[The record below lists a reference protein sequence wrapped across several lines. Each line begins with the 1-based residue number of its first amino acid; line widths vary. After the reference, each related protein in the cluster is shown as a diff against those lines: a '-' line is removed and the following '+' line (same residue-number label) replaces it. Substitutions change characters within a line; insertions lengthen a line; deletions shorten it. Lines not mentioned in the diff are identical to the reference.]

1 MTQMYSNARLSKPY
15 SPLKAPRSTVDEFE
29 VGIHRPSY
37 TTFSENTLV
46 PRHRKKTKQLFDASM
61 KATLVYPKPE
71 IYQLDPSI
79 VKFSTLQRASTATS
93 TAAST
98 TETPAV
104 PYTPKEHSPPQLRQA
119 GTVVELSKHRP
130 FAQHVGATHHR
141 YPIDVVGDTLLRQQ
155 ALMTINN
162 LPSII
167 ARLKD
172 DRGELTQ
179 ARNDMAPP
187 RKKGTPPS
195 VPPSV
200 PPRVGSAAAAA
211 AGDALDDFDDALDD
225 FDEEEQLDEETEKE
239 IKDIERI
246 GKEIERVLLLIG
258 TSQEPLADKDLL
270 ALKRLGVVDQGTMA
284 ATQGEAKRFATE
296 ATTAIKVR
304 VAGLKGTPPKSGSL
318 GQKKK

>member
-1 MTQMYSNARLSKPY
+1 MTQMYSNARLSKPS
-15 SPLKAPRSTVDEFE
+15 SPLKAPRSAVDQFE
-29 VGIHRPSY
+29 VGTRRPSY
-37 TTFSENTLV
+37 TTFSETTLV
-46 PRHRKKTKQLFDASM
+46 PRHRQKTKQLFDASM

-79 VKFSTLQRASTATS
+79 VKFSSLQRATSAT
-93 TAAST
+93 ST

-155 ALMTINN
+155 ALLTINN

-172 DRGELTQ
+172 DIGELTQ
-179 ARNDMAPP
+179 ARSGMAGMAPS

-200 PPRVGSAAAAA
+200 PPRVGSAAAA
-211 AGDALDDFDDALDD
+211 GNALDD
-225 FDEEEQLDEETEKE
+225 FDEEELDEETEKE

-246 GKEIERVLLLIG
+246 GKEIERVLLRIG

-270 ALKRLGVVDQGTMA
+270 ALKRLGVVDQATLS
-284 ATQGEAKRFATE
+284 ATQAEAKRIATE

-318 GQKKK
+318 GQMKK

>member
-1 MTQMYSNARLSKPY
+1 MYSNARLSKPS
-15 SPLKAPRSTVDEFE
+15 SPLKAPRSAVDQFE
-29 VGIHRPSY
+29 VSTRRPSY
-37 TTFSENTLV
+37 TTFSETTLV
-46 PRHRKKTKQLFDASM
+46 PRHRQKTKQLFDASM

-71 IYQLDPSI
+71 LFQLDPSI
-79 VKFSTLQRASTATS
+79 VKFSTLQRERSAAAASTAT
-93 TAAST
+93 ST

-104 PYTPKEHSPPQLRQA
+104 PYSTPKEHSPPQLRQA

-155 ALMTINN
+155 ALLTINN

-172 DRGELTQ
+172 DIGELTQ
-179 ARNDMAPP
+179 ARSGMAGMAPS
-187 RKKGTPPS
+187 RKKGTPPIT
-195 VPPSV
+195 VK
-200 PPRVGSAAAAA
+200 SAAAAA
-211 AGDALDDFDDALDD
+211 AGNALDD
-225 FDEEEQLDEETEKE
+225 FDEEELDEETEKE

-246 GKEIERVLLLIG
+246 GKEIERVLLRIG

-270 ALKRLGVVDQGTMA
+270 ALKRLGVVDQATLS
-284 ATQGEAKRFATE
+284 ATQAEAKRIATE

-304 VAGLKGTPPKSGSL
+304 VAGLKGTPPKSGAR
-318 GQKKK
+318 GQKK

>member
-1 MTQMYSNARLSKPY
+1 MTQMYSNARLSKPS
-15 SPLKAPRSTVDEFE
+15 SPLKAPRSSVDQFE
-29 VGIHRPSY
+29 VGTHRPSY
-37 TTFSENTLV
+37 TAFSEATLV
-46 PRHRKKTKQLFDASM
+46 PRHRQKTKQLFDASM

-79 VKFSTLQRASTATS
+79 VKFSSLQRATSAT
-93 TAAST
+93 ST

-172 DRGELTQ
+172 DIGELTQ
-179 ARNDMAPP
+179 ARNGMAGMAPS

-195 VPPSV
+195 VK
-200 PPRVGSAAAAA
+200 SAAAAA
-211 AGDALDDFDDALDD
+211 AGRADDALDD
-225 FDEEEQLDEETEKE
+225 FDEEELDEETEKE

-246 GKEIERVLLLIG
+246 GKEIERVLLRIG

-270 ALKRLGVVDQGTMA
+270 ALKRLGVVDQATLS
-284 ATQGEAKRFATE
+284 ATQAEAKRIATE

-318 GQKKK
+318 GQMKK

>member
-1 MTQMYSNARLSKPY
+1 MTHMYSNARLSKPS
-15 SPLKAPRSTVDEFE
+15 SPLKAPRSAVDQFE
-29 VGIHRPSY
+29 VGTRRPSY
-37 TTFSENTLV
+37 TTFSETTLV
-46 PRHRKKTKQLFDASM
+46 PRHRQKTKQLFDASM

-79 VKFSTLQRASTATS
+79 VKFSSLQRATSATS

-155 ALMTINN
+155 ALLTINN
-162 LPSII
+162 LPSMI

-172 DRGELTQ
+172 DLGQLTQ
-179 ARNDMAPP
+179 ARSGMAGMAPS

-200 PPRVGSAAAAA
+200 PPRVGSAAAA
-211 AGDALDDFDDALDD
+211 GNALDD
-225 FDEEEQLDEETEKE
+225 FDEEELDEETEKE

-246 GKEIERVLLLIG
+246 GKEIERVLLRIG
-258 TSQEPLADKDLL
+258 TSQDPLAYKDLL
-270 ALKRLGVVDQGTMA
+270 ALKRLGVVDQATLS
-284 ATQGEAKRFATE
+284 ATQAEAKRIATE

-318 GQKKK
+318 GQMKK

>member
-1 MTQMYSNARLSKPY
+1 MTQMYSNARLSKPS
-15 SPLKAPRSTVDEFE
+15 SPLKAPRSAVDEFE
-29 VGIHRPSY
+29 VGTRRPSY
-37 TTFSENTLV
+37 TTFSETTLV
-46 PRHRKKTKQLFDASM
+46 PRHRQKTKQLFDASM

-71 IYQLDPSI
+71 LFQLDPSI
-79 VKFSTLQRASTATS
+79 VKFSSLQRATSATS

-172 DRGELTQ
+172 DIGELTQ
-179 ARNDMAPP
+179 ARNGMAGIAPP
-187 RKKGTPPS
+187 REKGT
-195 VPPSV
+195 
-200 PPRVGSAAAAA
+200 PRVGSAAAAA
-211 AGDALDDFDDALDD
+211 AGRAADALDD
-225 FDEEEQLDEETEKE
+225 FDEEELDEETEKE

-246 GKEIERVLLLIG
+246 GKEIERVLLRIG
-258 TSQEPLADKDLL
+258 SGQEPLA
-270 ALKRLGVVDQGTMA
+270 
-284 ATQGEAKRFATE
+284 AKRQERDERRPSAQ
-296 ATTAIKVR
+296 
-304 VAGLKGTPPKSGSL
+304 L
-318 GQKKK
+318 

>member
-1 MTQMYSNARLSKPY
+1 
-15 SPLKAPRSTVDEFE
+15 
-29 VGIHRPSY
+29 
-37 TTFSENTLV
+37 
-46 PRHRKKTKQLFDASM
+46 M

-79 VKFSTLQRASTATS
+79 VKFSSLQRASTAAT
-93 TAAST
+93 ST

-155 ALMTINN
+155 ALLTINN

-172 DRGELTQ
+172 DIGELTQ
-179 ARNDMAPP
+179 ARSGMAGMAPS

-200 PPRVGSAAAAA
+200 PPRVGSAAAA
-211 AGDALDDFDDALDD
+211 GRRQRILDD
-225 FDEEEQLDEETEKE
+225 FDEEELDEETEKE

-246 GKEIERVLLLIG
+246 GKEIERVLLRIG

-270 ALKRLGVVDQGTMA
+270 ALKRLGVVDQATLS
-284 ATQGEAKRFATE
+284 ATQAEAKRIATE

-318 GQKKK
+318 GQMKK

>member
-1 MTQMYSNARLSKPY
+1 MTQMYSNARLSKPS
-15 SPLKAPRSTVDEFE
+15 SPLKAPRSAVDQFE
-29 VGIHRPSY
+29 VGTRRPSY
-37 TTFSENTLV
+37 TTFSETTLV
-46 PRHRKKTKQLFDASM
+46 PRHRQKTKQLFDASM

-79 VKFSTLQRASTATS
+79 VKFSSLQRATSAT
-93 TAAST
+93 ST

-155 ALMTINN
+155 ALLTINN

-172 DRGELTQ
+172 DIGELTQ
-179 ARNDMAPP
+179 ARNGMAGIAPP
-187 RKKGTPPS
+187 RKKGT
-195 VPPSV
+195 
-200 PPRVGSAAAAA
+200 PRVGSAAAAA
-211 AGDALDDFDDALDD
+211 AGRAADALDD
-225 FDEEEQLDEETEKE
+225 FDEEELDEETEKE

-246 GKEIERVLLLIG
+246 GKEIERVLLRIG
-258 TSQEPLADKDLL
+258 TSQDPLADKDLL
-270 ALKRLGVVDQGTMA
+270 ALKRLGVVDQATLS
-284 ATQGEAKRFATE
+284 ATQAEAKRIATE

-318 GQKKK
+318 GQMKK

>member
-1 MTQMYSNARLSKPY
+1 MTQMYSNARLSKPS
-15 SPLKAPRSTVDEFE
+15 SPLKAPRSAVDQFE
-29 VGIHRPSY
+29 VGTRRPSY
-37 TTFSENTLV
+37 TTFSETTLV
-46 PRHRKKTKQLFDASM
+46 PRHRQKTKQLFDASM

-79 VKFSTLQRASTATS
+79 VKFSSLQRATSATS

-155 ALMTINN
+155 ALLTINN

-172 DRGELTQ
+172 DIGELTQ
-179 ARNDMAPP
+179 ARNGMAGMAPS
-187 RKKGTPPS
+187 RKKGTPPIT
-195 VPPSV
+195 VK
-200 PPRVGSAAAAA
+200 SAAAAA
-211 AGDALDDFDDALDD
+211 AGNALDD
-225 FDEEEQLDEETEKE
+225 FDEEELDEETEKE

-246 GKEIERVLLLIG
+246 GKEIERVLLRIG

-270 ALKRLGVVDQGTMA
+270 ALKRLGVVDQATLS
-284 ATQGEAKRFATE
+284 ATQGEAKRVATE

-304 VAGLKGTPPKSGSL
+304 VAGLKGTPPKSGVL
-318 GQKKK
+318 GQKK

>member
-1 MTQMYSNARLSKPY
+1 MTQMYSNARLSKPS
-15 SPLKAPRSTVDEFE
+15 SPLKAPRSAVDQFE
-29 VGIHRPSY
+29 VGTRRPSY
-37 TTFSENTLV
+37 TTFSETTLV
-46 PRHRKKTKQLFDASM
+46 PRHRQKTKQLFDASM

-79 VKFSTLQRASTATS
+79 VKFSSLQRATSAT
-93 TAAST
+93 ST

-155 ALMTINN
+155 ALLTINN

-172 DRGELTQ
+172 DIGELTQ
-179 ARNDMAPP
+179 ARNGMAGMAPS
-187 RKKGTPPS
+187 RKKGTPPIT
-195 VPPSV
+195 VK
-200 PPRVGSAAAAA
+200 SAAAAA
-211 AGDALDDFDDALDD
+211 AGNALDD
-225 FDEEEQLDEETEKE
+225 FDEEELDEETEKE

-246 GKEIERVLLLIG
+246 GKEIERVLLRIG

-270 ALKRLGVVDQGTMA
+270 ALKRLGVVDQATLS
-284 ATQGEAKRFATE
+284 ATQAEAKR
-296 ATTAIKVR
+296 IV
-304 VAGLKGTPPKSGSL
+304 PKQRRPS
-318 GQKKK
+318 K

>member
-1 MTQMYSNARLSKPY
+1 
-15 SPLKAPRSTVDEFE
+15 
-29 VGIHRPSY
+29 
-37 TTFSENTLV
+37 
-46 PRHRKKTKQLFDASM
+46 M

-71 IYQLDPSI
+71 RYQLDPSI
-79 VKFSTLQRASTATS
+79 VKFSSLQRASTAT
-93 TAAST
+93 ST

-119 GTVVELSKHRP
+119 GTVVELLSKHRP

-155 ALMTINN
+155 ALLTINN

-172 DRGELTQ
+172 DIGELTP
-179 ARNDMAPP
+179 ARNGMAGIAPP
-187 RKKGTPPS
+187 RKKGT
-195 VPPSV
+195 
-200 PPRVGSAAAAA
+200 PRVGSAAAAA
-211 AGDALDDFDDALDD
+211 AGRAADALDD
-225 FDEEEQLDEETEKE
+225 FDEEELDEETEKE

-246 GKEIERVLLLIG
+246 GKEIERVLLRIG

-270 ALKRLGVVDQGTMA
+270 ALKRLGVVDQATLS
-284 ATQGEAKRFATE
+284 ATQGEAKRVATE

-304 VAGLKGTPPKSGSL
+304 VAGLKGTPPKSGVL
-318 GQKKK
+318 GQKK

>member
-1 MTQMYSNARLSKPY
+1 MTQMYSNARLSKPS
-15 SPLKAPRSTVDEFE
+15 SPLKAPRSAVDQFE
-29 VGIHRPSY
+29 VGTRRPSY
-37 TTFSENTLV
+37 TTFSETTLV
-46 PRHRKKTKQLFDASM
+46 PRHRQKTKQLFDASM

-79 VKFSTLQRASTATS
+79 VKFSSLQRATSAT
-93 TAAST
+93 ST

-141 YPIDVVGDTLLRQQ
+141 YPIDVVGGTLLRQQ

-172 DRGELTQ
+172 DIGELTQ
-179 ARNDMAPP
+179 ARNGMAGMAPS
-187 RKKGTPPS
+187 RKKGTPPIT
-195 VPPSV
+195 VK
-200 PPRVGSAAAAA
+200 SAAAAA
-211 AGDALDDFDDALDD
+211 AGNALDD
-225 FDEEEQLDEETEKE
+225 FDEEELDEETEKE

-246 GKEIERVLLLIG
+246 GKEIERVLLRIG

-270 ALKRLGVVDQGTMA
+270 ALKRLGVVDQATLS
-284 ATQGEAKRFATE
+284 ATQGEAKRVATE

-304 VAGLKGTPPKSGSL
+304 VAGLKGTPPKSGVL
-318 GQKKK
+318 GQKK

>member
-1 MTQMYSNARLSKPY
+1 MTQMYSNARLSKPS
-15 SPLKAPRSTVDEFE
+15 SPLKAPRSAVDQFE
-29 VGIHRPSY
+29 VGTRRPSY
-37 TTFSENTLV
+37 TTFSETTLV
-46 PRHRKKTKQLFDASM
+46 PRHRQKTKQLFDASM

-79 VKFSTLQRASTATS
+79 VKFSSLQRSTSATS

-104 PYTPKEHSPPQLRQA
+104 PYTPKEHSPPQLRQT

-130 FAQHVGATHHR
+130 FAQNVGATHHR

-155 ALMTINN
+155 ALLTINN

-172 DRGELTQ
+172 DIGELTQ
-179 ARNDMAPP
+179 ARNGMAGMAPS

-195 VPPSV
+195 VK
-200 PPRVGSAAAAA
+200 SAAAAA
-211 AGDALDDFDDALDD
+211 AGNALDD
-225 FDEEEQLDEETEKE
+225 FDEEELDEETEKE

-246 GKEIERVLLLIG
+246 GKEIERVLLRIG

-270 ALKRLGVVDQGTMA
+270 ALKRLGVVDQATLS
-284 ATQGEAKRFATE
+284 ATQGEAKRVATE

-304 VAGLKGTPPKSGSL
+304 VAGLKGTPPKSGVL
-318 GQKKK
+318 GQKK

>member
-1 MTQMYSNARLSKPY
+1 MYSNARLSKPS
-15 SPLKAPRSTVDEFE
+15 SPLKAPRSAVDHFE
-29 VGIHRPSY
+29 VGTRRPSY
-37 TTFSENTLV
+37 TTFSETTLF
-46 PRHRKKTKQLFDASM
+46 PRHRQKTKQLFDASM

-79 VKFSTLQRASTATS
+79 VPFSTLQRERSAATS
-93 TAAST
+93 TTEIAAVTYS
-98 TETPAV
+98 
-104 PYTPKEHSPPQLRQA
+104 PKEHSPPQLRQA

-155 ALMTINN
+155 ALLTINN

-172 DRGELTQ
+172 DLGELTQ
-179 ARNDMAPP
+179 ARNGMAGIAPP
-187 RKKGTPPS
+187 RKEGAPPS

-200 PPRVGSAAAAA
+200 PPRVGSAAAA
-211 AGDALDDFDDALDD
+211 GNALDD
-225 FDEEEQLDEETEKE
+225 FDEEELDEETEKE

-246 GKEIERVLLLIG
+246 GKEIERVLLRIG

-270 ALKRLGVVDQGTMA
+270 ALKRLGVMDQGTMA
-284 ATQGEAKRFATE
+284 ATQGEAKRLATE
-296 ATTAIKVR
+296 ATSAIKVR
-304 VAGLKGTPPKSGSL
+304 VAGLKGTPPKIGALS
-318 GQKKK
+318 QKKK

>member
-1 MTQMYSNARLSKPY
+1 MYSNARLSKPS
-15 SPLKAPRSTVDEFE
+15 SPLKAPRSAVDQFE
-29 VGIHRPSY
+29 VGTRRPSY
-37 TTFSENTLV
+37 TTFSETTLV
-46 PRHRKKTKQLFDASM
+46 PRHRQKTKQLFDASM

-79 VKFSTLQRASTATS
+79 VKFSSLQRATSATS

-155 ALMTINN
+155 ALLTINN

-172 DRGELTQ
+172 DIGELTQ
-179 ARNDMAPP
+179 ARNGMAGMAPS
-187 RKKGTPPS
+187 RKKGTPPIT
-195 VPPSV
+195 VK
-200 PPRVGSAAAAA
+200 SAAAAA
-211 AGDALDDFDDALDD
+211 AGNALDD
-225 FDEEEQLDEETEKE
+225 FDEEELDEETEKE

-246 GKEIERVLLLIG
+246 GKEIERVLLRIG

-270 ALKRLGVVDQGTMA
+270 ALKRLGVVDQATLS
-284 ATQGEAKRFATE
+284 ATQAEAKRIATE

-318 GQKKK
+318 GQMKK

>member
-1 MTQMYSNARLSKPY
+1 MTQMYSNARLSKPS
-15 SPLKAPRSTVDEFE
+15 SPLKAPRSAVDQFE
-29 VGIHRPSY
+29 VGTRRPSY
-37 TTFSENTLV
+37 TTFSETTLV
-46 PRHRKKTKQLFDASM
+46 PRHRQKTKQLFDASM

-79 VKFSTLQRASTATS
+79 VKFSSLQRASTAAT
-93 TAAST
+93 ST

-155 ALMTINN
+155 ALLTINN

-172 DRGELTQ
+172 DIGELTQ
-179 ARNDMAPP
+179 ARNGMAGMAPS
-187 RKKGTPPS
+187 RKKGTPPIT
-195 VPPSV
+195 VK
-200 PPRVGSAAAAA
+200 SAAAAA
-211 AGDALDDFDDALDD
+211 AGNALDD
-225 FDEEEQLDEETEKE
+225 FDEEELDEETEKE

-246 GKEIERVLLLIG
+246 GKEIERVLLRIG

-270 ALKRLGVVDQGTMA
+270 ALKRLGVVDQATLS
-284 ATQGEAKRFATE
+284 ATQGEAKRVATE
-296 ATTAIKVR
+296 ATMAIKVR
-304 VAGLKGTPPKSGSL
+304 VAGLKGTPPKSGVL
-318 GQKKK
+318 GQKK